1 MYKER
6 RRRQALNRYSI
17 LRWLA
22 YGLELFILFILQET
36 PGLSISILGE
46 KAFLLLPAALS
57 IALFET
63 NLPAMSFGIVAGVLA
78 DFGIGHGPGFHA
90 ILLAVLCFFLSELA
104 TNLIRTNFLTGLLT
118 GILGCA
124 AILFLQWFVFC
135 LMAGSEFPGYI
146 LTHHYLPRLL
156 CTVIPVPILYYFNR
170 ALGLFIRE
178 KE

>member
-1 MYKER
+1 
-6 RRRQALNRYSI
+6 
-17 LRWLA
+17 
-22 YGLELFILFILQET
+22 
-36 PGLSISILGE
+36 
-46 KAFLLLPAALS
+46 
-57 IALFET
+57 
-63 NLPAMSFGIVAGVLA
+63 MSFGIVAGVLA
-78 DFGIGHGPGFHA
+78 DFGMGHGPGFHA

>member
-1 MYKER
+1 MKGG
-6 RRRQALNRYSI
+6 QALNRYSI

-36 PGLSISILGE
+36 PGLSIFILGE

-78 DFGIGHGPGFHA
+78 DFGMGHPPGFHA

-104 TNLIRTNFLTGLLT
+104 TNLIHTNFLTGLLT
-118 GILGCA
+118 GLAGCILV
-124 AILFLQWFVFC
+124 LFLQWFVMC
-135 LMAGSEFPGYI
+135 LMAGSEFPEYI
-146 LTHHYLPRLL
+146 FVSHYLPRLA
-156 CTVIPVPILYYFNR
+156 CTAIPIPVFYYFNR

>member
-1 MYKER
+1 M
-6 RRRQALNRYSI
+6 NRYSI

-78 DFGIGHGPGFHA
+78 DFGMGHGPDSMPFCWLFCAFFSASWPPTLSAPIFSPAFSPVFWDALPFSFCNG
-90 ILLAVLCFFLSELA
+90 LCFA
-104 TNLIRTNFLTGLLT
+104 
-118 GILGCA
+118 
-124 AILFLQWFVFC
+124 
-135 LMAGSEFPGYI
+135 
-146 LTHHYLPRLL
+146 
-156 CTVIPVPILYYFNR
+156 
-170 ALGLFIRE
+170 
-178 KE
+178 